1 MRYWFLVLLSLAGCM
16 TRPTADER
24 CAALIEGQASAVCFV
39 RELET
44 GSQLVARSY
53 VTSQPITC
61 TRNQNQYT
69 CQVPG
74 ASPELAIGLTLRP
87 DGSLSEGLVSE
98 GGQCTL
104 GSSFEVQFLPEH
116 GSFVCDAQRLCTVQ
130 AVSSLNVPIYL
141 CSSPGVEDQSQTPV
155 RQALILRSV
164 RVQLP

>member
-1 MRYWFLVLLSLAGCM
+1 MRFVFLLLLGLAGCVP
-16 TRPTADER
+16 RPTPEER

-53 VTSQPITC
+53 VTSQPIPC

-69 CQVPG
+69 CPVPG

-104 GSSFEVQFLPEH
+104 GSSFEAQFLPEH

-130 AVSSLNVPIYL
+130 TASSLSAPIYL
-141 CSSPGVEDQSQTPV
+141 CSSPGVEDQNQTPV